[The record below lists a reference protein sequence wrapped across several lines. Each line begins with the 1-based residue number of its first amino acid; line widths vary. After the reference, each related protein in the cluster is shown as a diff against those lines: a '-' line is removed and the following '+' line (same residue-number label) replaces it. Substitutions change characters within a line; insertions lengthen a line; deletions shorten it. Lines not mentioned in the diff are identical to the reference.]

1 MARRRAAA
9 VPVQHDDD
17 IIAEIAAW
25 YREWL
30 TQPAALE
37 AQEWT
42 PVYIG
47 PTWQTDAAGRFVL
60 PRYSLGWYLLGWAGR
75 WLQLRPG
82 EPWRFTKEQARFL
95 LWWYAV
101 DEHGRFIY
109 RDGVLQRLKGWG
121 KDPLGA
127 TICAMELL
135 APVRFS
141 HWGADGQPVGRDVP
155 DAWVQT
161 AAVSMEQ
168 TKNTMR
174 LFPVLF
180 SDEAIAR
187 FRLAIGA
194 EQIKA
199 FDGKRVIQAVT
210 SSPRTLE
217 GARASFVLANE
228 TQHWLSNNDG
238 WEMWAVIERNAT
250 KSADGAARTLAI
262 TNAYEPSDES
272 VAQRAREAWEAAQ
285 AGTHADTGLLYDSVE
300 APPEAPL
307 TAEAAPAVVQ
317 SIRGDASWLDPDRI
331 VSSILD
337 PRNPPSRSRRFWYNQ
352 IVAAEDAWVDPRHFD
367 AMAAPDKQVAPRDE
381 IAMFFDG
388 SKSDDASALVGCRIS
403 DGHVITLGVW
413 QRPPGERGKNW
424 LAPRGEISAAVDV
437 AMERYNVVAFW
448 ADPSH
453 AFEDETGQRYWDGLL
468 DDWHRKYKD
477 SLTLWALPGKHSIM
491 WDMAA
496 PSRVAQFTAA
506 AERTAAEIEAG
517 EFTHDAHPLLRQHA
531 HNARRY
537 PNRWGVSLW
546 KGHRESPRKV
556 DAAVAMVGARMVRR
570 EFLNTRKRP
579 RTGRVW

>member
-1 MARRRAAA
+1 MPPDRGGTMARRRAAA
-9 VPVQHDDD
+9 APVQHDDD

-60 PRYSLGWYLLGWAGR
+60 PRYSLGWRLLGWAGR

-127 TICAMELL
+127 VICAAELL

-187 FRLAIGA
+187 FRLAIG
-194 EQIKA
+194 
-199 FDGKRVIQAVT
+199 
-210 SSPRTLE
+210 
-217 GARASFVLANE
+217 
-228 TQHWLSNNDG
+228 
-238 WEMWAVIERNAT
+238 
-250 KSADGAARTLAI
+250 
-262 TNAYEPSDES
+262 
-272 VAQRAREAWEAAQ
+272 
-285 AGTHADTGLLYDSVE
+285 
-300 APPEAPL
+300 
-307 TAEAAPAVVQ
+307 
-317 SIRGDASWLDPDRI
+317 
-331 VSSILD
+331 
-337 PRNPPSRSRRFWYNQ
+337 
-352 IVAAEDAWVDPRHFD
+352 
-367 AMAAPDKQVAPRDE
+367 
-381 IAMFFDG
+381 
-388 SKSDDASALVGCRIS
+388 
-403 DGHVITLGVW
+403 
-413 QRPPGERGKNW
+413 
-424 LAPRGEISAAVDV
+424 
-437 AMERYNVVAFW
+437 
-448 ADPSH
+448 
-453 AFEDETGQRYWDGLL
+453 
-468 DDWHRKYKD
+468 
-477 SLTLWALPGKHSIM
+477 
-491 WDMAA
+491 
-496 PSRVAQFTAA
+496 
-506 AERTAAEIEAG
+506 
-517 EFTHDAHPLLRQHA
+517 
-531 HNARRY
+531 
-537 PNRWGVSLW
+537 
-546 KGHRESPRKV
+546 
-556 DAAVAMVGARMVRR
+556 
-570 EFLNTRKRP
+570 
-579 RTGRVW
+579 